1 MPESDAHMIETSAR
15 HARRTTTPVSEWPL
29 WAAWRLC
36 APLALV
42 VTLLA
47 PVAATVARRPGAPY
61 LTTVTAVV
69 VLAVL
74 SGLIGR

>member
-1 MPESDAHMIETSAR
+1 MPESDSHMIETSAR

-36 APLALV
+36 APLALLV
-42 VTLLA
+42 AVLA
-47 PVAATVARRPGAPY
+47 PAAGNLARRPGAPY
-61 LTTVTAVV
+61 LATVTAVV
-69 VLAVL
+69 ALAVL